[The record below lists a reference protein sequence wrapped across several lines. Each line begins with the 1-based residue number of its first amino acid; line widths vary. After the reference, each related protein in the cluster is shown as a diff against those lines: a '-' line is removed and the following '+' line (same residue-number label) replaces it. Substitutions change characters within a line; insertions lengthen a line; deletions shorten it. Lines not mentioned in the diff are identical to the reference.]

1 MTRYPCGDARGDANL
16 LCDFHWPNENHRFW
30 SPRASPQGYRI
41 QFSLFGQIGKIF
53 HYFDQFLQ
61 KDILIF
67 FKITL
72 SCLGSNWSAL
82 HELFKYAI
90 HLLFTQF
97 LLLLW
102 PFVYLKWRIP
112 KIAENLDFWNFSKY
126 VKNCPK
132 NNEWWIMK
140 ISLMFF
146 QIVSV
151 QNIRFSLPWPKVRPW
166 LGQWKLLIID

>member
-1 MTRYPCGDARGDANL
+1 MSLALKLKDEKKNWHVFGCLHPLSAIGHHSRLGHG
-16 LCDFHWPNENHRFW
+16 NENHRFW

-112 KIAENLDFWNFSKY
+112 KIAENLDFWKFSKH

-132 NNEWWIMK
+132 NNELWIMK

-146 QIVSV
+146 
-151 QNIRFSLPWPKVRPW
+151 
-166 LGQWKLLIID
+166 